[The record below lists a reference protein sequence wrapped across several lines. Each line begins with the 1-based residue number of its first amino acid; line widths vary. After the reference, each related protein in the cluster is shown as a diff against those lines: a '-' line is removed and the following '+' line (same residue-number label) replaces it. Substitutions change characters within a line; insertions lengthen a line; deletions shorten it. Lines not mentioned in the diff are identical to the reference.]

1 MRRIIIGVV
10 IILLLAAVILAWLA
24 FGPGTAFNE
33 KKKYLYVYENRDIK
47 QQVEEQLKRD
57 TIIHNIWLFNLM
69 ANQLDVWQRLQPGRF
84 EITKGESIVNIVRR
98 LRNNVQSPVRLVINK
113 LRTREDFARVI
124 GKYFIEDSADVST
137 FVNSND
143 SLQSLGVDTN
153 TMMTLIIPD
162 TYIIKWN
169 TSVRKILER
178 LQNEKDNFWGKKDR
192 LQLAK
197 DMGYTP
203 GQVYTLASIVEEET
217 NKNDEKGNIASVYM
231 NRLNNGMPL
240 GADPTIKF
248 ALRNFALRRILFG
261 HLDVASPYNTYRN
274 KGLPPG
280 PICTPQAVT
289 IDAVLHA
296 PKTDYLYFVAKSD
309 FSGYHHFSSNYAE
322 HQQYAKIYQKAL
334 DEWMLKH
341 AK

>member
-1 MRRIIIGVV
+1 MRRIIIGVL
-10 IILLLAAVILAWLA
+10 IIMALAGCLLAWFA
-24 FGPGTAFNE
+24 FGAATAFE
-33 KKKYLYVYENRDIK
+33 GKKTYLYIYENRDVK
-47 QQVEEQLKRD
+47 QQVEAQLQSD
-57 TIIHNIWLFNLM
+57 TVIHNVWLFNIM
-69 ANQLDVWQRLQPGRF
+69 ANQLGVWQRLQPGRF
-84 EITKGESIVNIVRR
+84 EITKGESLVNIVRM

-113 LRTREDFARVI
+113 LRTRNDFAKVV
-124 GKYFIEDSADVST
+124 GKYFAEDSTDVAQ

-143 SLQSLGVDTN
+143 SLQSLSVDTA
-153 TMMTLIIPD
+153 TMMTLVIPD

-169 TSVRKILER
+169 TSVDNILQRLKTEQQKFWDDDNR
-178 LQNEKDNFWGKKDR
+178 LQKANA
-192 LQLAK
+192 L
-197 DMGYTP
+197 GYTP
-203 GQVYTLASIVEEET
+203 EQVYTLASIVEEET

-231 NRLNNGMPL
+231 NRLNQGMPL
-240 GADPTIKF
+240 GADPTIKY
-248 ALRNFALRRILFG
+248 ALRDFGLKRILYG

-280 PICTPQAVT
+280 PICTPQRVT
-289 IDAVLHA
+289 IDAVLNA